1 MGCSTPVA
9 ALTIGG
15 ARRPSRWG
23 EAPRAHPT
31 VKQCETCNQKP
42 ATVHI
47 TELVEPP
54 KTSPLGSGEFQ
65 QRHVCERC
73 AQKLNLLHVPVAA
86 KFELNVLELL
96 QSAHRARSGN
106 AGPTCPDCG
115 MTLAEFR
122 SKGRMGCPKDYEVF
136 REHLDPLLLRMHNA
150 TSHAG
155 RLPGVDEEE
164 LLRIQQVQELQG
176 ELESAI
182 REEKYERAARL
193 RDELRVLESGTEAAD
208 GG

>member
-1 MGCSTPVA
+1 MLDPCGSVDY
-9 ALTIGG
+9 
-15 ARRPSRWG
+15 RWG

-96 QSAHRARSGN
+96 QSAHRARGGN

-115 MTLAEFR
+115 MI
-122 SKGRMGCPKDYEVF
+122 
-136 REHLDPLLLRMHNA
+136 HDPFLLIRDVD
-150 TSHAG
+150 
-155 RLPGVDEEE
+155 LPCW
-164 LLRIQQVQELQG
+164 LF
-176 ELESAI
+176 S
-182 REEKYERAARL
+182 
-193 RDELRVLESGTEAAD
+193 S
-208 GG
+208 